1 MLLRHDYDRCLYLRA
16 SSFSSSLVFIK
27 LLDCTNIIFAA
38 VLRRFIS
45 IVRKK
50 NVQLV
55 SKKRRK
61 PAISVFL

>member
-38 VLRRFIS
+38 VLRRFILYRQNEKCQI
-45 IVRKK
+45 IVKA
-50 NVQLV
+50 
-55 SKKRRK
+55 
-61 PAISVFL
+61 AISVFL